1 MCVGWARVYEELLQG
16 ENESVQ
22 DFQVEFKARLELT
35 NSGGM

>member
-1 MCVGWARVYEELLQG
+1 MYVGWARVYEELLQG

-22 DFQVEFKARLELT
+22 DFQEGFKAELELT

>member
-22 DFQVEFKARLELT
+22 DSQEGFKAKLELT
-35 NSGGM
+35 NLGGM